1 MPYREELPYDEGLD
15 NTISF
20 INEGYL
26 YITNRRNRF
35 NRDMFK
41 TRILGGKQVICM
53 AGKEAAEV
61 FYDNEKFKRHGAAPN
76 KVLNTLFGQDGV
88 QTLDGEVHAH
98 RKTMFMNL
106 MTKDS
111 LTEIAD
117 LVEEEW
123 DHALTTWEQKEQIKL
138 YEEEIGRA
146 HV

>member
-1 MPYREELPYDEGLD
+1 MNYRWRDNMPYREELPYDEGLD
-15 NTISF
+15 NMIPF
-20 INEGYL
+20 LNEGYL

-41 TRILGGKQVICM
+41 TRILGGKQVIWM
-53 AGKEAAEV
+53 VGKVAVEV
-61 FYDNEKFKRHGAAPN
+61 IYDNEKFKRHCAEPN
-76 KVLNTLFGQDGV
+76 KVLNKLCGQDGV
-88 QTLDGEVHAH
+88 QTLDGEAHAH

-123 DHALTTWEQKEQIKL
+123 DYALTTWEQKE
-138 YEEEIGRA
+138 
-146 HV
+146 